1 MKEIKLDENHELIS
15 LDVSSLYTNVPVT
28 EAISVCADLMY
39 NGKNPLP
46 PVDKDTFITLA
57 TLASCDVVL
66 ATHDGL
72 YRQVDGLAM
81 GSPPAPHLANGW
93 MSQFDNTLQG
103 TSSLYTRYMDDILT
117 ENHKDLTSS
126 RLSDANSLHSNLRFT
141 LERETNGGLS
151 FLDMRVINNNGALES
166 TWYTKPTD
174 TGLIMNFH
182 ALAPKKYKHSV
193 VSGFVHRI
201 YRACS
206 SWHNFHDSL
215 EKAKTILL
223 NNQYPPSFFEPIISN
238 TLSKIIQ
245 PCPEESIE
253 DCDVSLSD
261 VDTDDHVE
269 LYSNSDKFKFFIQY
283 RGKSTE
289 QLAQSLHKC
298 QAPCSVIMTLRKLKT
313 VTPSLKPPVEN
324 FLKSRV
330 VYKITCPRCNACYVG
345 QTSRHLKTRFS
356 EHKNNS
362 GPVKKHFAQC
372 DIPLTN
378 ECVAILRSTIKSEDH
393 LLTLEALYIKELQPS
408 LNTKEE
414 YKRKI
419 LKIKL

>member
-1 MKEIKLDENHELIS
+1 M
-15 LDVSSLYTNVPVT
+15 PVT

-93 MSQFDNTLQG
+93 MSQYDNTLQG

-174 TGLIMNFH
+174 TGLIMNYH

-261 VDTDDHVE
+261 MNKDHHVE
-269 LYSNSDKFKFFIQY
+269 LYIIQINLSFLFSIVA
-283 RGKSTE
+283 R
-289 QLAQSLHKC
+289 AQ
-298 QAPCSVIMTLRKLKT
+298 
-313 VTPSLKPPVEN
+313 
-324 FLKSRV
+324 
-330 VYKITCPRCNACYVG
+330 
-345 QTSRHLKTRFS
+345 
-356 EHKNNS
+356 NN
-362 GPVKKHFAQC
+362 
-372 DIPLTN
+372 
-378 ECVAILRSTIKSEDH
+378 
-393 LLTLEALYIKELQPS
+393 
-408 LNTKEE
+408 
-414 YKRKI
+414 
-419 LKIKL
+419 

>member
-1 MKEIKLDENHELIS
+1 MLKEEERIQATLKELLDQNKIGQILYEKMRPKGSQPPRLYGLAKVHKENTPVRPVLSMPGSAYYGVAKQVAFWLSHIPQCKINSSTKSVCDSLKDIKLDENHELIS

-174 TGLIMNFH
+174 TGLIMNYH

-215 EKAKTILL
+215 EKAKTI
-223 NNQYPPSFFEPIISN
+223 NIHHH
-238 TLSKIIQ
+238 
-245 PCPEESIE
+245 
-253 DCDVSLSD
+253 SLS
-261 VDTDDHVE
+261 
-269 LYSNSDKFKFFIQY
+269 
-283 RGKSTE
+283 
-289 QLAQSLHKC
+289 
-298 QAPCSVIMTLRKLKT
+298 
-313 VTPSLKPPVEN
+313 PS
-324 FLKSRV
+324 
-330 VYKITCPRCNACYVG
+330 
-345 QTSRHLKTRFS
+345 
-356 EHKNNS
+356 
-362 GPVKKHFAQC
+362 
-372 DIPLTN
+372 
-378 ECVAILRSTIKSEDH
+378 
-393 LLTLEALYIKELQPS
+393 
-408 LNTKEE
+408 
-414 YKRKI
+414 
-419 LKIKL
+419 

>member
-1 MKEIKLDENHELIS
+1 M
-15 LDVSSLYTNVPVT
+15 PVT
-28 EAISVCADLMY
+28 EAVSVCADLMY

-174 TGLIMNFH
+174 T
-182 ALAPKKYKHSV
+182 
-193 VSGFVHRI
+193 
-201 YRACS
+201 
-206 SWHNFHDSL
+206 
-215 EKAKTILL
+215 
-223 NNQYPPSFFEPIISN
+223 
-238 TLSKIIQ
+238 
-245 PCPEESIE
+245 
-253 DCDVSLSD
+253 
-261 VDTDDHVE
+261 
-269 LYSNSDKFKFFIQY
+269 
-283 RGKSTE
+283 
-289 QLAQSLHKC
+289 
-298 QAPCSVIMTLRKLKT
+298 
-313 VTPSLKPPVEN
+313 
-324 FLKSRV
+324 
-330 VYKITCPRCNACYVG
+330 
-345 QTSRHLKTRFS
+345 
-356 EHKNNS
+356 
-362 GPVKKHFAQC
+362 
-372 DIPLTN
+372 
-378 ECVAILRSTIKSEDH
+378 
-393 LLTLEALYIKELQPS
+393 
-408 LNTKEE
+408 
-414 YKRKI
+414 
-419 LKIKL
+419 